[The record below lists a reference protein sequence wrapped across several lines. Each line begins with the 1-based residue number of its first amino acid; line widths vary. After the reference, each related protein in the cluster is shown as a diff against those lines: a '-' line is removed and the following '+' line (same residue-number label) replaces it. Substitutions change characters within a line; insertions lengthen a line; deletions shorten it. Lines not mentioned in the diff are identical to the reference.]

1 MSDKPSGESSVT
13 APIAL
18 SIAGSDPSGGAGLQA
33 DLKTFHAHRVFGMGV
48 VSLLTVQNTLGVQ
61 RVVPVQAELVAEQ
74 LRALFADVPPL
85 AIKTGALGTAAQI
98 DAVAEVLGE
107 QLEIPLVI
115 DPVCVS
121 KTGATLLDADGRRQ
135 LLSRLLPRAAL
146 ITPNLDEAALLLG
159 RPALRAEHVVDAG
172 RAFVDLGAR
181 AVLIK
186 GGHREGEPID
196 VLCTVDQVLELC
208 GPRVHTRHTHGVGCT
223 LSAAIAARL
232 ALGHSLRSACS
243 LAKRWVTVGLASAP
257 GIGRGQGALNHWA
270 QLPIDAADSE

>member
-1 MSDKPSGESSVT
+1 VSSVT
-13 APIAL
+13 AAIAL

-33 DLKTFHAHRVFGMGV
+33 DLKTFHAHHVFGMGV

-61 RVVPVQAELVAEQ
+61 RVAPVPPELVAEQ
-74 LRALFADVPPL
+74 LRALFADAPPQ

-98 DAVAEVLGE
+98 DAVAEVLSE
-107 QLEIPLVI
+107 DPARIEIPLVI

-121 KTGATLLDADGRRQ
+121 KTGAVLLDADGRRQ
-135 LLSRLLPRAAL
+135 LLSRLVPRAAL

-159 RPALRAEHVVDAG
+159 RAALRAEQIADAG

-196 VLCTVDQVLELC
+196 VLCTADQVVALH
-208 GPRVHTRHTHGVGCT
+208 GPRIQTRHTHGVGCT

-232 ALGHSLRSACS
+232 ARGHTLQSACS
-243 LAKRWVTVGLASAP
+243 LAKRWVTAGLASAP

-270 QLPIDAADSE
+270 ELPADAADVE